1 MGIIARIYD
10 SPLGNHSN
18 DGVSAKHTEVCVIN
32 VDGPFKPT
40 EDAPAVCLIKRS
52 TGNVVCVPIG
62 LENKWTMFGGAFV
75 YTSDSRFNAAVEKL
89 SGYNHSFPVALH
101 DRVE

>member
-1 MGIIARIYD
+1 MGILAWIYD
-10 SPLGNHSN
+10 SPLGNSSN
-18 DGVSAKHTEVCVIN
+18 DGLSAKHTEVCVVN

-40 EDAPAVCLIKRS
+40 DDTPAVRLVKRS
-52 TGNVVCVPIG
+52 TGNIVCVPIG
-62 LENKWTMFGGAFV
+62 LEDKWTMFGGAFV
-75 YTSDSRFNAAVEKL
+75 YTSDRRFNEAVEEL